1 MSSESNQMTSRQRV
15 RAALEHREPDRTPIF
30 EYVMHSA
37 VAEAFIGRPYAGDFV
52 VFQSLVGEIGYES
65 AVRRL
70 AADMVDLAERLGFDL
85 IYIYPY
91 PPPAAASPP
100 ETESD
105 SSGTHGLR
113 DDPVE
118 EVRRQIE
125 RLSAG
130 RPGWSDAEQS
140 VFVAV
145 TEELARRGLD
155 LPILAP
161 AHGHGVWTNVDL
173 MQTMLLEP
181 EVAAEYFA
189 CKTRICMGQV
199 EAYLE
204 LGIDQIAI
212 GGDFAGNKPI
222 ISAEA
227 YRTFIV
233 PEVRKVAR
241 RIHEGGAFAV
251 NASDGDLW
259 YVIEDFLIGCEV
271 DGYIEIDGQAGM
283 DLGKLKQRF
292 GDRITFYGNVDCMQV
307 LSFAEPDEVRRQ
319 THRIIEDGFG
329 SGGHILCSN
338 NAITSSVPVAN
349 YVAMQQA
356 YREYFNLQPLK
367 M

>member
-1 MSSESNQMTSRQRV
+1 MTSRQRV
-15 RAALEHREPDRTPIF
+15 CAALEHREPDRTPIF

-37 VAEAFIGRPYAGDFV
+37 LAEAFIGRPYAGDAV
-52 VFQSLVGEIGYES
+52 VFQSLAGEVGYEP
-65 AVRRL
+65 AVRQL
-70 AADMVDLAERLGFDL
+70 TTDMVDLAERLGFDL

-91 PPPAAASPP
+91 PPPAATSPSKAV
-100 ETESD
+100 SD
-105 SSGTHGLR
+105 SSGPSGLSG
-113 DDPVE
+113 DPVG

-130 RPGWSDAEQS
+130 RQGWSDAEQS
-140 VFVAV
+140 VFVAL
-145 TEELARRGLD
+145 TEEMLRRGLD

-161 AHGHGVWTNVDL
+161 AYGHGVWTDVDL

-181 EVAAEYFA
+181 EVATEYFA
-189 CKTRICMGQV
+189 CRTRICLGQV

-204 LGIDQIAI
+204 LGIDQISI

-241 RIHEGGAFAV
+241 KIHEGGAFAV

-259 YVIEDFLIGCEV
+259 YVVEDFLIGCEV

-283 DLGKLKQRF
+283 DLGKWKHRF
-292 GDRITFYGNVDCMQV
+292 GDRITFYGNMDCMQV

-319 THRIIEDGFG
+319 THRIIADGLG
-329 SGGHILCSN
+329 GGGHIFCSN

-356 YREYFNLQPLK
+356 YREYFGLPPLK